1 MIAFIG
7 RSIVQKIVTLFFV
20 SIVSFAIIHLAPGE
34 PSQVDPLNPKF
45 TPEMVERF
53 RTAFHLDQPLYVQYA
68 YFYRDLFTRQ
78 HRLLEGQPAGA
89 QEDLGA
95 LSEQPAPFH
104 RRHPH
109 HLDHFVSGGDPLGH
123 FPGRG
128 IRPQRHLSSP
138 MS

>member
-68 YFYRDLFTRQ
+68 YFYRDLFSGSTVSWKTTSRC
-78 HRLLEGQPAGA
+78 
-89 QEDLGA
+89 
-95 LSEQPAPFH
+95 S
-104 RRHPH
+104 RR
-109 HLDHFVSGGDPLGH
+109 SGNA
-123 FPGRG
+123 F
-128 IRPQRHLSSP
+128 
-138 MS
+138 

>member
-68 YFYRDLFTRQ
+68 YFYRDLFKI
-78 HRLLEGQPAGA
+78 
-89 QEDLGA
+89 
-95 LSEQPAPFH
+95 
-104 RRHPH
+104 
-109 HLDHFVSGGDPLGH
+109 
-123 FPGRG
+123 GRA
-128 IRPQRHLSSP
+128 HV
-138 MS
+138 